1 MEDKINH
8 LLVADIGST
17 TTKVL
22 LIENAENN
30 FRYVSDETVPT
41 TVEYPYEDV
50 NIALLNAVKTIQIK
64 SGVRILN
71 DKDDIIIP
79 LYATSSAGGGLQIM
93 VFGLTKAETGKLA
106 QMTAY
111 GAGGIISETFT
122 ADDKKSNF
130 EKIRMVAYQK
140 PDMIL
145 MAGGVDGGGIWG
157 SILQS
162 QILLLSDP
170 EPKFNKGNKIP
181 FIFCGNTECRTYIKQ
196 MLEKKYDLHF
206 TENIRPNINEINLS
220 PAKQKIHEIFIEK
233 VIENAPG
240 YVKLKESVRTDIM
253 PTPVAVEKTL
263 NLLHKKLNK
272 NIILIDIGGATTDI
286 FTQIGE
292 TTSRTVSANIG
303 LSYSIS
309 NILKETGIEKIK
321 KHIPDEINEGKIRN
335 YIGNKT
341 LSPSYLPVKNSET
354 IIESA
359 CAVEGIK
366 TAWESHKKMQFEI
379 SNINFIEKRRKEIY
393 SVFGKWEEIFV
404 MNEETEFEKRR
415 YFQMSDVDMIIGA
428 GGIFAGT
435 DSKEGILYLLNESIL
450 PSGVTKF
457 YIDKSFRSPHTG
469 LLSLIDEEKA
479 LRSYMDNSLKEIGYS
494 IVPMGPV
501 KKNKVIIRLLDMY
514 SNEVKILK
522 GGEHYFASQGGHYEI
537 ILENNFILS
546 NKNNSAIYEINTDKP
561 ILFDCRGREKYFID
575 QRIDIRAKLKKEN
588 SQFDPIIAFA
598 SNENVI
604 EKGFF
609 NLNRSLAYQG
619 KINVKIG
626 ESVIPE
632 TLIGENIYEPPNI
645 FVIDLKR
652 LVGYGKIETKFLLDG
667 LLIKAG
673 DTVFKNQAILKLS
686 FALGKEEIFY
696 STVGGIVEQI
706 DKTGVI
712 LIKEDHEYAND
723 PIEVNLRKELNIP
736 DADLCRFINFKRG
749 EFVSKNQILATREKK
764 VMVFNVF
771 GLTVK
776 EYDLPRKKED
786 LIVRAPK
793 AGFIKEYDSASGK
806 LIIHYDFRSKPQY
819 SLVHGVISESD
830 DLKNIIISTKGT
842 MIYGK
847 VGFGKESYGKLKI
860 LKGKV
865 DESFTGCIMV
875 SFIKLP
881 LETIQKAKE
890 FKVKGILAASADAL
904 EIKKFIGEELTIN
917 QTGNENI
924 EFPIV
929 ITQGF
934 GELGMPKELMNLFIK
949 SENKNAALFGSTR
962 LRTGVIRPKI
972 MINEH

>member
-1 MEDKINH
+1 M
-8 LLVADIGST
+8 
-17 TTKVL
+17 
-22 LIENAENN
+22 
-30 FRYVSDETVPT
+30 PT

-50 NIALLNAVKTIQIK
+50 NIALKNAAKIIQVK
-64 SGVRILN
+64 SGIRIL
-71 DKDDIIIP
+71 DEKEDFIIP

-111 GAGGIISETFT
+111 GAGGIISETLT

-130 EKIRMVAYQK
+130 EKIRMIADQK

-145 MAGGVDGGGIWG
+145 MAGGVDGGGLWG

-162 QILLLSDP
+162 QVLLLSDP

-181 FIFCGNTECRTYIKQ
+181 FIFCGNTECRTYIQQ
-196 MLEKKYDLHF
+196 MLENKYDLYF
-206 TENIRPNINEINLS
+206 TDNIRPNINEINLT

-240 YVKLKESVRTDIM
+240 YVKLKESVRSDIL
-253 PTPVAVEKTL
+253 PTPAAVEKTL
-263 NLLHKKLNK
+263 TFLHKKLNK

-309 NILKETGIEKIK
+309 NILKETGIEKIR
-321 KHIPDEINEGKIRN
+321 KHIPDEISENTIRN

-341 LSPSYLPVKNSET
+341 LNPSYLPAKTRE
-354 IIESA
+354 IMIESA

-428 GGIFAGT
+428 GGIFAAT
-435 DSKEGILYLLNESIL
+435 DSEEEIIYLLNESIL

-457 YIDKSFRSPHTG
+457 YIDKGFRSPHTG
-469 LLSLIDEEKA
+469 ILSLIDEDKA
-479 LRSYMDNSLKEIGYS
+479 LRSYMENSLKEIGYS
-494 IVPMGPV
+494 IVPIGQI
-501 KKNKVIIRLLDMY
+501 KKNKPVIKLIDLKT
-514 SNEVKILK
+514 NEVRIIN
-522 GGEHYFASQGGHYEI
+522 GGEHFYVAQGGHFEI
-537 ILENNFILS
+537 ILQSNFVLS
-546 NKNNSAIYEINTDKP
+546 NQNNSGIYEINTDKP
-561 ILFDCRGREKYFID
+561 ILFDCRGREKFFID
-575 QRIDIRAKLKKEN
+575 QRINIKAEAKKEDLRYD
-588 SQFDPIIAFA
+588 SFITSTP
-598 SNENVI
+598 NENVI
-604 EKGFF
+604 EKGRF

-619 KINVKIG
+619 RINVKAG

-652 LVGYGKIETKFLLDG
+652 LIGYGKIETKTLLDG

-673 DTVFKNQAILKLS
+673 DTIFKDQAILKLS
-686 FALGKEEIFY
+686 FALGKEDIFY
-696 STVGGIVEQI
+696 STVGGIVEKI
-706 DKTGVI
+706 DKTGII
-712 LIKEDHEYAND
+712 LIKESHDYANE
-723 PIEVNLRKELNIP
+723 PIEVNLRKELNMP
-736 DADLCRFINFKRG
+736 DADLDKFISFKNG
-749 EFVSKNQILATREKK
+749 EFVSKNQVLASREKK
-764 VMVFNVF
+764 IMPFNAF

-793 AGFIKEYDSASGK
+793 AGFIRKYDSVSGK
-806 LIIHYDFRSKPQY
+806 LIIHYDYKAKPQY
-819 SLVHGVISESD
+819 SLVHGIISESD
-830 DLKNIIISTKGT
+830 ELKNMIISTEGT

-847 VGFGKESYGKLKI
+847 VGFGKESSGNIKI
-860 LKGKV
+860 FKDRV
-865 DESFTGCIMV
+865 DDSFSGCILV
-875 SFIKLP
+875 SFKRIG
-881 LETIQKAKE
+881 LETLQKARE
-890 FKVKGILAASADAL
+890 FKVKGILASSADNL
-904 EIKKFIGEELTIN
+904 DIKRFIGEEIAIN

-924 EFPIV
+924 EFPII
-929 ITQGF
+929 ITEGF
-934 GELGMPKELMNLFIK
+934 GDVEMPAELKNILIK
-949 SENKNAALFGSTR
+949 SENKNAAMFGSTR

-972 MINEH
+972 IINAQ